1 MDANGWIDVSRGGRR
16 QLIFYPLV
24 LAGAAGWTTLQAG
37 QVLVMQWALKV
48 TWEVLLTP
56 VTYAMVAW
64 LKRAEGLNVFD
75 TRTDFTRPEHG
86 GRTDAEPVRHFASG
100 LVPAALSPD
109 VELCLSAD
117 YPHRCAMP

>member
-1 MDANGWIDVSRGGRR
+1 MDANGRIDVSRGGRR
-16 QLIFYPLV
+16 QLIFYPLTF
-24 LAGAAGWTTLQAG
+24 AGAAGWTTLQVG
-37 QVLVMQWALKV
+37 QVLVMKWALKV

-75 TRTDFTRPEHG
+75 TRTDFTRPERG

-100 LVPAALSPD
+100 LVPAALGPD
-109 VELCLSAD
+109 VE
-117 YPHRCAMP
+117 